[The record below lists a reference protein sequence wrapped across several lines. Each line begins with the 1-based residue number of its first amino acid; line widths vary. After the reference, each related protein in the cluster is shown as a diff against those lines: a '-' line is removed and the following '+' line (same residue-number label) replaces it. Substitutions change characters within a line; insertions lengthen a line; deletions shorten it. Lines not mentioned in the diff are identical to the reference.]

1 MLSTAAERKKPPHQR
16 NIMTIHGGSCSDCR
30 YYDVRETNA
39 ACQYEAALLCCANLT
54 LLNDMNYANER
65 I

>member
-1 MLSTAAERKKPPHQR
+1 
-16 NIMTIHGGSCSDCR
+16 MTIHGGSCSDCR

-39 ACQYEAALLCCANLT
+39 AYQYEAAKLCCADLT